1 MDLVGQLR
9 ERMLPFS
16 QLLGI
21 EFVSATLEKV
31 VGHIKVRDDLCTRH
45 ATVHGGCL
53 MAFADTLGAMATVLN
68 LPEGA
73 WTTTLESKTNFIAPA
88 PVGSTLVGEATPIH
102 RGRRTQIWQTR
113 ISTEDGKLV
122 AVVTQTQMVLPKA

>member
-1 MDLVGQLR
+1 MDLLGDIKA
-9 ERMLPFS
+9 RMLPFA

-21 EFVSATLEKV
+21 EFVSATREKV
-31 VGHIKVRDDLCTRH
+31 VARIAVREDLCTRH

-53 MAFADTLGAMATVLN
+53 MAFADTLGATGTVVN
-68 LPEGA
+68 LPEGT
-73 WTTTLESKTNFIAPA
+73 WTTTIESKTNFIAPA
-88 PVGSTLVGEATPIH
+88 PVGATLIGEATPIH

-122 AVVTQTQMVLPKA
+122 AVVTQTQMVLPKG